1 MRRMLTIIAGLM
13 LSGVAVGGEVYMT
26 RDAKGNPIYTD
37 RPATLP
43 AEKLDVR
50 SGTTDPVEVQARY
63 DEQMKKYATDTESA
77 EKSKTQATEQ
87 AKARELT
94 AEDRAKRCVEA
105 RSRYEATMNAIRVYE
120 EGPDGQRR
128 YLSSEEIDTTRAN
141 ARTAMDEFCT
151 PE

>member
-1 MRRMLTIIAGLM
+1 MLTIIAGLM

-37 RPATLP
+37 RPDSLP

-77 EKSKTQATEQ
+77 EKSKTKAAEQ

-128 YLSSEEIDTTRAN
+128 YLSSEEIDITRAN

>member
-37 RPATLP
+37 RPDSLP

-77 EKSKTQATEQ
+77 EKSKTKAAEQ

>member
-1 MRRMLTIIAGLM
+1 MQAIIAGLL
-13 LSGVAVGGEVYMT
+13 LSGVALGGEVYVT
-26 RDAKGNPIYTD
+26 KDAKGNPVYTD

-43 AEKLDVR
+43 AEKLDVQ

-77 EKSKTQATEQ
+77 EKSKTQAAEQ
-87 AKARELT
+87 AKARDVT

>member
-1 MRRMLTIIAGLM
+1 MLTIIAGLM

-37 RPATLP
+37 RPDSLP

-77 EKSKTQATEQ
+77 EKSKTKAAEQ

>member
-1 MRRMLTIIAGLM
+1 MKRMQLIIAGLL
-13 LSGVAVGGEVYMT
+13 LSGVAIGGEVYVT
-26 RDAKGNPIYTD
+26 RDASGNPIYTD

-77 EKSKTQATEQ
+77 EKTRAQATEQ
-87 AKARELT
+87 AKARDVT

>member
-13 LSGVAVGGEVYMT
+13 LSGVATGGEVYVT

-43 AEKLDVR
+43 AEKLGVQ
-50 SGTTDPVEVQARY
+50 SSSTDPAEVQARY
-63 DEQMKKYATDTESA
+63 DEQMKKYAADSDSSA
-77 EKSKTQATEQ
+77 KAKSQAAET

-94 AEDRAKRCVEA
+94 AEDRANRCVEA

-141 ARTAMDEFCT
+141 ARKAMDEFCN

>member
-1 MRRMLTIIAGLM
+1 MRRMQAIIAGLL
-13 LSGVAVGGEVYMT
+13 LSGVAVGGEVYVT
-26 RDAKGNPIYTD
+26 RDASGNPVYTD

-43 AEKLDVR
+43 AEKLGVR
-50 SGTTDPVEVQARY
+50 SNTTDPAEVQARY
-63 DEQMKKYATDTESA
+63 DEQMKKYAADSDSSA
-77 EKSKTQATEQ
+77 KAKSQAAET

-120 EGPDGQRR
+120 ESPDGQRR

-141 ARTAMDEFCT
+141 ARTAMDEFCN